1 MVKNFALPKLIYP
14 LSVLN
19 NPPLDILNKI
29 KSEIF
34 KFIWCS
40 KPDQV
45 IRPVLMQG
53 YENGGHRLINVDY
66 FIEALKAGWIRR
78 IFDEQNK
85 GLWKEYYLEK
95 LNIFWKKVDIRMRLK
110 R

>member
-1 MVKNFALPKLIYP
+1 MVKTFALPKLIYP

-19 NPPLDILNKI
+19 NPPLGILNKI

-34 KFIWCS
+34 KFIWGS

-53 YENGGHRLINVDY
+53 YENGGLRLINVDY
-66 FIEALKAGWIRR
+66 FIEDLKAGWIRR
-78 IFDEQNK
+78 IFDKQNK

-95 LNIFWKKVDIRMRLK
+95 LNIVWKKVDIRMHLK